1 MWNVRGINAE
11 KKQRYLDWLVSEQRP
26 DVVMFNETKLMST
39 LYLDGY
45 FSHQTMLK
53 RSGGCITF
61 SNLKNHRKVKALG
74 TYMNWTKVPL
84 GGEEVHIINVYLEP
98 GLESFVGKRA
108 DTVINMIRSIIRQDA
123 AAKIIVGGDLNGQ
136 LTKVHRLLVGAGFTS
151 ALEEGTVTHREG
163 NQLDQ
168 MWTRNITIRNAI
180 VTDLIDQV
188 SDHSLIKVVMEVVI
202 IEREQPPQQNPEEV
216 NLRTL
221 PQTTIRKIVKECVD
235 QGLFDTSPNIA
246 KHPLIDMVPWEV
258 A

>member
-1 MWNVRGINAE
+1 MLMWNVRGINAE

-108 DTVINMIRSIIRQDA
+108 DTVISMVRSIIRQDA

-136 LTKVHRLLVGAGFTS
+136 LTKVHRMLVSAGFTS
-151 ALEEGTVTHREG
+151 
-163 NQLDQ
+163 
-168 MWTRNITIRNAI
+168 
-180 VTDLIDQV
+180 V
-188 SDHSLIKVVMEVVI
+188 S
-202 IEREQPPQQNPEEV
+202 
-216 NLRTL
+216 
-221 PQTTIRKIVKECVD
+221 RKA
-235 QGLFDTSPNIA
+235 Q
-246 KHPLIDMVPWEV
+246 
-258 A
+258 